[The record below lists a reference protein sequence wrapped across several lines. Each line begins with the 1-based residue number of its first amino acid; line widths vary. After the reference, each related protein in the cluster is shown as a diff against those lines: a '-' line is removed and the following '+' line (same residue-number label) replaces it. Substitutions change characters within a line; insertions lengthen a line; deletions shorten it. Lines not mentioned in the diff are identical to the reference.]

1 MRRGWTCHAGHYAYI
16 AALARERIQRLGV
29 VGPHRLW
36 TSDEEELLL
45 SFGDYRKAFG
55 RIPGRTSRGIQVRAK
70 KLGMGLTRSSPKPWT
85 PTEIRV
91 LRRIYPTGTKQEVR
105 DGLPGRNQHAIY
117 VKANALRLRKRLR
130 PPGRVGVKL
139 YDQIRRRAFD
149 MNISMKDLDDATG
162 LDGFFGRRRE
172 YDLRVIK
179 VLQKAMDTL
188 GGRLVIEWED
198 VGFG

>member
-1 MRRGWTCHAGHYAYI
+1 M
-16 AALARERIQRLGV
+16 
-29 VGPHRLW
+29 
-36 TSDEEELLL
+36 
-45 SFGDYRKAFG
+45 
-55 RIPGRTSRGIQVRAK
+55 
-70 KLGMGLTRSSPKPWT
+70 
-85 PTEIRV
+85 
-91 LRRIYPTGTKQEVR
+91 
-105 DGLPGRNQHAIY
+105 
-117 VKANALRLRKRLR
+117 
-130 PPGRVGVKL
+130 KL